1 MGPIIEVSFVPIP
14 LVELDIITSASKLQ
28 IKIRKQYTSVIRQ
41 KWKLLQFFFL
51 LSKSNTWQSFVMVMM
66 ESGMT

>member
-1 MGPIIEVSFVPIP
+1 MGPIIEVSFVLIP

-28 IKIRKQYTSVIRQ
+28 IKIRKQYTSVVRQ

-51 LSKSNTWQSFVMVMM
+51 LSKSNTWQSFVMMMM

>member
-1 MGPIIEVSFVPIP
+1 MGPIIEVSFVLIP

-51 LSKSNTWQSFVMVMM
+51 LSKSNTWQSFVMMMM

>member
-1 MGPIIEVSFVPIP
+1 MGPIIEVSFVLIP

-51 LSKSNTWQSFVMVMM
+51 LSKSNTWESFVMMMM
-66 ESGMT
+66 ESRMT

>member
-1 MGPIIEVSFVPIP
+1 MGPIIEASFVLIP

-51 LSKSNTWQSFVMVMM
+51 LSKSNTWESFVMMMM
-66 ESGMT
+66 ESRMT